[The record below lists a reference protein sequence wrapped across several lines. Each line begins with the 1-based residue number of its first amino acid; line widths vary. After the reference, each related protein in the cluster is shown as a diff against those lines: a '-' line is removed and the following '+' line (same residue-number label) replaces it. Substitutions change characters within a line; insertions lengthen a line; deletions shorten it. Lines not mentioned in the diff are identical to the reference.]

1 MFLGLQAGGWQ
12 QEMAAGWASLVEN
25 APRVGFR
32 VFAALLLYAVA
43 RWAAG
48 KMIDTVLAS
57 IIARSAQGREGQAGR
72 LRTLQGLLK
81 SIAGY
86 LLAFIA
92 GATIL
97 DALGLNIGALLAGA
111 GVAGM
116 AIGFGAQRLV
126 RDVITGFFILMEDQ
140 YSVGDRVTIGAFS
153 GEVLEIGM
161 RITRL
166 RDDSGKLVILAN
178 GDIAS
183 VINHSR
189 GPLLATVEVSLPRET
204 DLQALA
210 ARLKAQP
217 LNGEDGP
224 LLEPP
229 AVQGLA
235 ALDGAQMTVR
245 FTAPAREGKQAEAE
259 MALRERVR
267 GAMGE
272 IGQSCSSSSS
282 SS

>member
-12 QEMAAGWASLVEN
+12 RQLAAVGAALVEN

-32 VFAALLLYAVA
+32 VFLTLLLYAIA

-48 KMIDTVLAS
+48 KVIDTLLAS
-57 IIARSAQGREGQAGR
+57 IIARSGPGREGQAAR

-81 SIAGY
+81 SVAGY

-178 GDIAS
+178 GDISS

-189 GPLLATVEVSLPRET
+189 GPLVASVEVSLPRET
-204 DLQALA
+204 DLEALA
-210 ARLKAQP
+210 ARLQSQP
-217 LNGEDGP
+217 LDREKSP
-224 LLEPP
+224 FLEPP
-229 AVQGLA
+229 TLRGLA
-235 ALDGAQMTVR
+235 ALEGDTITVR
-245 FTAPAREGKQAEAE
+245 FTAPAREGRQAEAE

-267 GAMGE
+267 EAMGE
-272 IGQSCSSSSS
+272 ASQSSSSS
-282 SS
+282 SSSS